1 MVAIAYTST
10 GFKIMQFFLQK
21 KGVVHENR
29 RATREI
35 LKGLNSRLSDDELGS
50 PNVIKQKFQ

>member
-21 KGVVHENR
+21 KHENR

-35 LKGLNSRLSDDELGS
+35 LKGLNSRSSDDELGS